1 MSGTKGLIE
10 SNILIYLSNGL
21 LEVSGLFEKY
31 IELLISRITQ
41 IEVLG
46 FPFDETENEELVRRL
61 VDKFQILE
69 IDSAVG
75 EATISIRK
83 QNKIKL
89 PDALIYATALVNDC
103 ELITANV
110 KDFSGITEGVIIY
123 NPMTE

>member
-1 MSGTKGLIE
+1 MSGTKGLID

-31 IELLISRITQ
+31 NELLISRITQ